1 MPTTHSLTEKAPKTV
16 KRGGC
21 LQMER
26 TYGDLRQNF
35 QINDGREMRKGWLGR
50 RQTNM
55 VEKR

>member
-1 MPTTHSLTEKAPKTV
+1 
-16 KRGGC
+16 
-21 LQMER
+21 MER